1 MLHKLLVQV
10 RLHIRNRKL
19 DVLGPNV
26 ETKFGVECGGFDS
39 SSDNL
44 RPESGFQ

>member
-1 MLHKLLVQV
+1 MLHKLLVQL

-26 ETKFGVECGGFDS
+26 EK
-39 SSDNL
+39 NL
-44 RPESGFQ
+44 VLNVVALIRLVTI